1 MAKHFHQCICTILK
15 LIQTFGTI
23 FVVAVSFVKF
33 IAKILQFLLI
43 CVACLD
49 LLWSF
54 FNDLFFIF
62 IFKISFAY
70 CNSKLIDRL
79 FFLILSYSVVWC
91 SLFVLKICFV
101 VIAVHFERWFKHR
114 QFDQMGPPSEIGP
127 RTNLFSM
134 RDLELYKNIIM
145 LGVKF
150 HKVHS
155 R

>member
-1 MAKHFHQCICTILK
+1 MTKHRHQCICATLK
-15 LIQTFGTI
+15 LIQTFGAI

-54 FNDLFFIF
+54 FNDLLFFF
-62 IFKISFAY
+62 LFKISFAY
-70 CNSKLIDRL
+70 CNSKLIIRL
-79 FFLILSYSVVWC
+79 FFFIILSYSVKWC

-114 QFDQMGPPSEIGP
+114 QFDLMYPPSVIGA
-127 RTNLFSM
+127 RTNLFF
-134 RDLELYKNIIM
+134 YA
-145 LGVKF
+145 
-150 HKVHS
+150 
-155 R
+155 